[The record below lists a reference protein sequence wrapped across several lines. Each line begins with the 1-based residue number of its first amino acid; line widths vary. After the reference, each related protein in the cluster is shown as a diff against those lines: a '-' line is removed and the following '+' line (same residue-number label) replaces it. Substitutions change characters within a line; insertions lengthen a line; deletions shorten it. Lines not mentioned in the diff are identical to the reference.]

1 MKYPD
6 PLAPIESDINITFGR
21 VFDIARSEHPD
32 AASHLQSAAQQDTTA
47 ETFGSAAA
55 QFGPGGGGAGEALA
69 TISVTPAASS
79 KVADR
84 RIAFEHTPVTRLLAT
99 PAAYKAGVVSPF
111 TITSSLAR
119 SRVHA
124 S

>member
-1 MKYPD
+1 MAFATDPAPVTEDSDGPRSARTFVKYPD

-69 TISVTPAASS
+69 TIN
-79 KVADR
+79 
-84 RIAFEHTPVTRLLAT
+84 
-99 PAAYKAGVVSPF
+99 
-111 TITSSLAR
+111 
-119 SRVHA
+119 
-124 S
+124 